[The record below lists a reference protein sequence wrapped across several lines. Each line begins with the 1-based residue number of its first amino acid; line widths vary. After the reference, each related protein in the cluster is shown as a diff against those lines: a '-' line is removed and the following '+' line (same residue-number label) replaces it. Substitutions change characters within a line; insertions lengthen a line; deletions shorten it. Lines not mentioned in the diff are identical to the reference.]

1 MIGNY
6 NPDEVKQALS
16 LADHLT
22 PVLLVALGKP
32 DETIVLTEVG
42 RTVPPI
48 ITAMKTTCIMSPS
61 AACRIF
67 CFEEGMRLWTVR
79 LLWLALREERAPAK
93 TTLATKLK
101 AAYREDALI
110 LSHDFYYRAN
120 TEIPFEERV
129 KRNYDH
135 PDAFDTD
142 QMITDVKKLKNFQ
155 AVDHPEYSFVTH
167 SRTGHTVH
175 VEPAPVIILEGIL
188 IFANEQLRDLMDIK
202 VFVDADAD
210 IRLIRRLLRDVKE
223 RGRSMGFCASA
234 VHEYGKTDA

>member
-1 MIGNY
+1 MDRS
-6 NPDEVKQALS
+6 P
-16 LADHLT
+16 
-22 PVLLVALGKP
+22 LV
-32 DETIVLTEVG
+32 VG
-42 RTVPPI
+42 IAGGTG
-48 ITAMKTTCIMSPS
+48 S
-61 AACRIF
+61 
-67 CFEEGMRLWTVR
+67 G
-79 LLWLALREERAPAK
+79 K
-93 TTLATKLK
+93 TTLANKLK
-101 AAYREDALI
+101 AAIAEDALI

-120 TEIPFEERV
+120 TEIPFEERA

-167 SRTGHTVH
+167 SRTEHTVH

-223 RGRSMGFCASA
+223 RGRSMDS
-234 VHEYGKTDA
+234 VLQQYTSTVKPMHEKFVEPSKRYADIIVPEGGENHVALHMLVDRIQALLHHTTLHDLC